1 MFRVPEL
8 GEVDVDGTVV
18 VVEAIVEVVVV
29 PRVVEVALG
38 LVVAEVIEVVGLDI
52 G

>member
-1 MFRVPEL
+1 MFRVSEL

-18 VVEAIVEVVVV
+18 VDEAIVEVVVV
-29 PRVVEVALG
+29 PRVVDGALG